1 MAAWKKEEKPPT
13 KDNAIEPET
22 IAENPAV
29 KGEQP
34 INEEHPPVPNCGL
47 T

>member
-1 MAAWKKEEKPPT
+1 MEKGGKATP

-34 INEEHPPVPNCGL
+34 INEEHPLVPNTGL

>member
-29 KGEQP
+29 KGEQL
-34 INEEHPPVPNCGL
+34 INEEHPPVPNTGL